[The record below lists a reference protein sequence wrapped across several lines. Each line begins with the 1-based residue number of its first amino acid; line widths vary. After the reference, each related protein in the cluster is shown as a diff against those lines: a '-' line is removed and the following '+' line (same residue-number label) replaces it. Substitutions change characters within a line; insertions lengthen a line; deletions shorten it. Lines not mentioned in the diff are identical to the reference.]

1 MNKAYRLFIAVPGLV
16 VVLIAGCA
24 SPDLRP
30 FADATQ
36 AVSESARKASQST
49 IEVVASTPYEVDGA
63 PLEPTDANHPA
74 KRLETAWKD
83 RAQGLDGLVQYAA
96 SLAGVAEAA
105 KKSRENVDAVGD
117 SLEQLTKFIPQV
129 TLPSAAATD
138 LIKLIA
144 QTAIEIKSYVTL
156 RDALDAAHP
165 AVSDFAGL
173 LKADLAS
180 LKNIYRVERDRLET
194 YLDDQYLESNEYY
207 ELLLDEQQEIRRFM
221 VDATVGADAGEIEA
235 AELRIMELNEQI
247 SAVSPEY
254 EAYRAQL
261 DVLIETNREV
271 EAFFDNLVES
281 VDIWV
286 DTHADLVKA
295 FEEKRVPNVALL
307 VTRAEE
313 LRAAFEKL

>member
-1 MNKAYRLFIAVPGLV
+1 MNKEYRFFITVPGLV
-16 VVLIAGCA
+16 AILITGCA

-36 AVSESARKASQST
+36 AVSEGARKASQST
-49 IEVVASTPYEVDGA
+49 IEVLASTPYEENGVR
-63 PLEPTDANHPA
+63 LKPTDSNHPA

-83 RAQGLDGLVQYAA
+83 RAQGLDGLAQYAA

-129 TLPSAAATD
+129 TLPSAAATN

-156 RDALDAAHP
+156 RDAVEAAHP

-173 LKADLAS
+173 LKTDLAS

-194 YLDDQYLESNEYY
+194 YLDDEYLESNEYY
-207 ELLLDEQQEIRRFM
+207 QLLLDEQQEIRRLL
-221 VDATVGADAGEIEA
+221 VNATVGTDGDEIEA

-254 EAYRAQL
+254 EAHWAQL
-261 DVLIETNREV
+261 DVLMETNREV
-271 EAFFDNLVES
+271 EAFFDKLVES
-281 VDIWV
+281 VGIWV
-286 DTHADLVKA
+286 DTHADLVRA